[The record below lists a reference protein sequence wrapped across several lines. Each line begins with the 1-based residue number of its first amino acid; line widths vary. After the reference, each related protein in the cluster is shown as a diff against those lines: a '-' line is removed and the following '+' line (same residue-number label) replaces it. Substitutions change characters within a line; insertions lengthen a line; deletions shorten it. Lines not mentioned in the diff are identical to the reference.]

1 MSSKVS
7 RSPHE
12 WFGLSTKLIKA
23 EIAATGI
30 NIWDDAPSALTHV
43 DNGSFSFQVRIHLH
57 VRACKAGAEES
68 ADVKLSME

>member
-1 MSSKVS
+1 ME
-7 RSPHE
+7 R
-12 WFGLSTKLIKA
+12 IKA
-23 EIAATGI
+23 EIAATAV
-30 NIWDDAPSALTHV
+30 NIWDGAPSALTHV